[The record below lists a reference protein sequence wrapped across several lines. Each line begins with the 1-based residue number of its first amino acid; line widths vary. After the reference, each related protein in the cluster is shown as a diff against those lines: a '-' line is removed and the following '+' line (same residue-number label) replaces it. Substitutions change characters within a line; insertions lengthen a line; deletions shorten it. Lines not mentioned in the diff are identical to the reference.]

1 MFKVL
6 LHVHQRLIVIFNVR
20 PLLAWGFNWVFNWN

>member
-6 LHVHQRLIVIFNVR
+6 LQVHQRLIAIFNVR
-20 PLLAWGFNWVFNWN
+20 RLLAWVFNWVFN

>member
-6 LHVHQRLIVIFNVR
+6 LHVHQRLIAIFNVR
-20 PLLAWGFNWVFNWN
+20 QLLAWVFNWN